1 MFNFIIY
8 FLMSRT
14 ILRIV
19 EPVDENSEL
28 QVMMEFLPQIRVI
41 CNNKIRAGILHLLI
55 NSPESLHSMQVEEL
69 CFRLGIKPSVCIHH
83 LEKLNEWKLVEVK
96 KTSKYGEKNRRSIWG
111 LNLKHPNWI
120 LECYKNIRDYFFT
133 EKELEEIT
141 SRNKDFRNSK
151 SI

>member
-1 MFNFIIY
+1 
-8 FLMSRT
+8 
-14 ILRIV
+14 
-19 EPVDENSEL
+19 
-28 QVMMEFLPQIRVI
+28 
-41 CNNKIRAGILHLLI
+41 
-55 NSPESLHSMQVEEL
+55 
-69 CFRLGIKPSVCIHH
+69 
-83 LEKLNEWKLVEVK
+83 LNEWKLVEVK